1 MLCPKG
7 VINTPYMITSAMCY
21 TQQKLFNTYSIHTI
35 FNPCKMLFTK
45 GVIITMCI
53 DNSCYVLQKAI
64 NNFNNT
70 SYDIKVKL
78 LNNTG
83 LFYYLTG
90 FT

>member
-1 MLCPKG
+1 
-7 VINTPYMITSAMCY
+7 
-21 TQQKLFNTYSIHTI
+21 
-35 FNPCKMLFTK
+35 MLFTK

-70 SYDIKVKL
+70 SYDIKVTL
-78 LNNTG
+78 LHNTG